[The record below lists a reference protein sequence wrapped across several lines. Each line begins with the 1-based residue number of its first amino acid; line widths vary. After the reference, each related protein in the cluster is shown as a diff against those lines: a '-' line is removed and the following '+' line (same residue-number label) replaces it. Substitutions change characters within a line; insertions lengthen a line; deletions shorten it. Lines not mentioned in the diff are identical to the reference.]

1 MKIPSRREDARTV
14 YSTEVGRI
22 CPECGRALDACVCHK
37 KPSST
42 PGDGNVRVR
51 LEKKGRGGKSVS
63 LVSGLPL
70 DEESLRKLAGELKKR
85 CGAGGAVKDGQIEIQ
100 GDHRDAIVAALLAMG
115 YRAKR
120 AGG

>member
-1 MKIPSRREDARTV
+1 MKTTPRREDARTV
-14 YSTEVGRI
+14 YSTAVGRV
-22 CPECGRALDACVCHK
+22 CPDCGRPIAACACAK
-37 KPSST
+37 KPAAA

-51 LEKKGRGGKSVS
+51 LEKKGRGGKAVS

-70 DEESLRKLAGELKKR
+70 DEDGLRKLAAELKKR

-100 GDHRDAIVAALLAMG
+100 GDHRDTLVVALLALG
-115 YRAKR
+115 YRAKK

>member
-1 MKIPSRREDARTV
+1 MKMTPRREDARTV
-14 YSTEVGRI
+14 YSTELGRV
-22 CPECGRALDACVCHK
+22 CPDCGQPAERCACRK
-37 KPSST
+37 KPAAA

-51 LEKKGRGGKSVS
+51 LEKKGRGGKAVS

-70 DEESLRKLAGELKKR
+70 VEEDLRKLAAELKKR

-100 GDHRDAIVAALLAMG
+100 GDHRDALVTALLALG
-115 YRAKR
+115 YRAKK